1 MKGQPGSNM
10 LDNHI
15 WCLYHPWGTSDVP
28 YHDGIQARNPTKKVT
43 SRDFSMQMKAIR
55 LHHFTIQNRSYSQVK
70 ESNIFSS
77 LKAPKELVRVFFDN
91 MLCYIVLNT
100 SQKMLPKPSNG
111 AWKCHSRFVLFGGGI
126 SLWPFLHRNKFL
138 IWWFVE
144 DPHKECIC
152 IYLSSKIWW
161 TSFKNWHF
169 PCH

>member
-77 LKAPKELVRVFFDN
+77 LKAPKELVRVFLWEK
-91 MLCYIVLNT
+91 MLCYVVLNT
-100 SQKMLPKPSNG
+100 SQKMLPKPSNW
-111 AWKCHSRFVLFGGGI
+111 AWKCHSPFVFLVARSHYGPFCIGKDVWSYD
-126 SLWPFLHRNKFL
+126 SL
-138 IWWFVE
+138 
-144 DPHKECIC
+144 
-152 IYLSSKIWW
+152 KIHI
-161 TSFKNWHF
+161 KN
-169 PCH
+169 